1 MFTKDVFFLFFFNY
15 QILMVT
21 LLYVDM
27 MSWCCGFVSFRLV
40 EVNTVHPLFLHICAG
55 HISASELCCTVACR
69 VEELF
74 SDTWHERNFSPLSV
88 SKI

>member
-1 MFTKDVFFLFFFNY
+1 MFTKDVFVFVFFNY

-55 HISASELCCTVACR
+55 HIYASELCCTVACR